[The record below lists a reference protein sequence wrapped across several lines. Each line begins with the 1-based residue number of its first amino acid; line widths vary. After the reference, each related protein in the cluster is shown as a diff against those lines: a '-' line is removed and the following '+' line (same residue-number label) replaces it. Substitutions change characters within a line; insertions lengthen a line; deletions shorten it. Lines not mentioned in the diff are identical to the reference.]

1 MRLVD
6 TLGLAA
12 TTPLAFDRVSGA
24 ITATLGDAAAPE
36 APPVTPS
43 FHLLLNDVVI
53 RDNRIPPWQM
63 DYAEARKRNA
73 LPVPPTQYLAAGVLP
88 QDGSAYLH
96 YDEVTLDPPDGAV
109 RAEIALL
116 YQTTSWEY
124 LQFLWKANDK
134 GNAFLESVG
143 DDLLEAWLATNQ
155 SAPVVMATTA
165 VPEPSAAPLAAL
177 LTLTVLVANRRER
190 SIHG

>member
-1 MRLVD
+1 
-6 TLGLAA
+6 
-12 TTPLAFDRVSGA
+12 
-24 ITATLGDAAAPE
+24 
-36 APPVTPS
+36 
-43 FHLLLNDVVI
+43 
-53 RDNRIPPWQM
+53 M

-96 YDEVTLDPPDGAV
+96 YDEVTLDPPDRAV

-116 YQTTSWEY
+116 YQSTSWEY

-134 GNAFLESVG
+134 GNAFLENVG
-143 DDLLEAWLATNQ
+143 DDLFEAWLATNQ

-165 VPEPSAAPLAAL
+165 VPEPGAAHDRRKALAHDVGRRGRTHDESSWHQTRRSVGRVPASRKRGLKISTRAGITVSVARQLVIIISA
-177 LTLTVLVANRRER
+177 T
-190 SIHG
+190 